1 MRRIVATIGALIVT
15 VCVSLWFWERDTG
28 GTGALSVVALDVGQG
43 DAILIRT
50 PHGADIL
57 IDGGPPSGH
66 VVEKLGE
73 HLPPSNREIELV
85 IVTHTDAD
93 HIGGLADLAAHYR
106 IGRVLDAGTSS
117 SNPTYAKW
125 LGALDDQRTAR
136 MTARAGVVVNIDDVR
151 CTVVWPQTDADLVKA
166 SVNDTS
172 VIVEMEYGATSFL
185 FTGDAGAEVE
195 ERLLQRQAVRHVDV
209 LKVAHH
215 GSVYSSSVEY
225 LDAVKPD
232 FAIISAGRGNS
243 YGHPHGI
250 VIDRLKATGA
260 EVLRTD
266 VVGDVRVVSDGRK
279 VTIDR

>member
-1 MRRIVATIGALIVT
+1 MRKIVAVIGGLIVV
-15 VCVSLWFWERDTG
+15 VCVSLWFWERSSG
-28 GTGALSVVALDVGQG
+28 GTGALSVTALDVGQG

-57 IDGGPPSGH
+57 IDAGPPSGH
-66 VVEKLGE
+66 VVEKLGA
-73 HLPPSNREIELV
+73 HLSPSDREIELV
-85 IVTHTDAD
+85 VVSHTDAD
-93 HIGGLADLAAHYR
+93 HIGGLADVAAHYR

-125 LGALDDQRTAR
+125 LGALDDRHVER
-136 MTARAGVVVNIDDVR
+136 MTARAGVTVNIDGVR
-151 CTVVWPQTDADLVKA
+151 CSVVWPGSDADLVKA

-172 VIVEMEYGATSFL
+172 VIVELAYGTTSFL

-195 ERLLQRQAVRHVDV
+195 ARMLQRQAVHHVDV

-215 GSVYSSSVEY
+215 GSVYSSSVEF
-225 LDAVKPD
+225 LDAVKPT
-232 FAIISAGRGNS
+232 FAIASVGRGNS

-250 VIDRLKATGA
+250 VIDRLKARGA

-266 VVGDVRVVSDGRK
+266 EMGDVRLESDGEEVR
-279 VTIDR
+279 RNN